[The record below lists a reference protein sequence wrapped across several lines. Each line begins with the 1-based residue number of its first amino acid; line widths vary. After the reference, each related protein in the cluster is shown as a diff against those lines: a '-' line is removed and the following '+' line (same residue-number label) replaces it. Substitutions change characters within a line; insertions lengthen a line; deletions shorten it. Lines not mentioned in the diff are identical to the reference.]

1 LEEIRKKIVEEKI
14 KEEEKEKINK
24 LGNTKSEKIDIIFT
38 QVSIPYKYY
47 QNIKI
52 ELLEIFNNN
61 PTSTLEP
68 KLGSLGK
75 FFFFF
80 I

>member
-38 QVSIPYKYY
+38 QVSI
-47 QNIKI
+47 
-52 ELLEIFNNN
+52 IFII
-61 PTSTLEP
+61 S
-68 KLGSLGK
+68 KK
-75 FFFFF
+75 
-80 I
+80 